1 MSERRLRSRC
11 ECGWEVTGSE
21 DEVVAATIEHGGRV
35 HNMEATREQVLARAE
50 VLDGAGAPQ
59 AGSAA

>member
-1 MSERRLRSRC
+1 MSEPRLRSSC
-11 ECGWEVTGSE
+11 ACGWQVTGTP

-35 HNMEATREQVLARAE
+35 HNMEATREQVLERAE
-50 VLDGAGAPQ
+50 VVDDASQ

>member
-1 MSERRLRSRC
+1 MSESRLRSSC
-11 ECGWEVTGSE
+11 ACGWQVTGTA

-35 HNMEATREQVLARAE
+35 HNMEATREQVLERAE
-50 VLDGAGAPQ
+50 VVDDASQ